1 MSRFLFVL
9 LDSVSYLCNK
19 HLNLVVMIPQKK
31 ENADMSVEMRLA
43 RRIKAIR
50 ILRGYNQK
58 ELAAK
63 CGMSSQ
69 TLSNI
74 ECGKSD
80 FRIGTLKT
88 IEEVLQCALIL
99 IPNEDLI

>member
-1 MSRFLFVL
+1 M
-9 LDSVSYLCNK
+9 K
-19 HLNLVVMIPQKK
+19 AQKK
-31 ENADMSVEMRLA
+31 ENATMSVELRLA

-50 ILRGYNQK
+50 VLRGYTQK
-58 ELAAK
+58 ELAEK

-80 FRIGTLKT
+80 FQIGRAH
-88 IEEVLQCALIL
+88 V
-99 IPNEDLI
+99 

>member
-1 MSRFLFVL
+1 M
-9 LDSVSYLCNK
+9 K
-19 HLNLVVMIPQKK
+19 AQKK
-31 ENADMSVEMRLA
+31 ENATMSVELRLA

-50 ILRGYNQK
+50 VLRGYTQK
-58 ELAAK
+58 ERAEK

-80 FRIGTLKT
+80 FRIGTLKV
-88 IEEVLQCALIL
+88 IEEVLECTLIL

>member
-1 MSRFLFVL
+1 M
-9 LDSVSYLCNK
+9 K
-19 HLNLVVMIPQKK
+19 AQKK
-31 ENADMSVEMRLA
+31 ENATMSVEQRLA

-50 ILRGYNQK
+50 VLRGYTQR
-58 ELAAK
+58 ELADL
-63 CGMSSQ
+63 CGMSNQ

-80 FRIGTLKT
+80 FRIGTLKV
-88 IEEVLQCALIL
+88 IEEVLQCTLIL

>member
-1 MSRFLFVL
+1 MPQTL
-9 LDSVSYLCNK
+9 K
-19 HLNLVVMIPQKK
+19 PIVMIPQRK
-31 ENADMSVEMRLA
+31 ENAEMSVEMRLA

-50 ILRGYNQK
+50 ILRGYTQR
-58 ELAAK
+58 ELADK
-63 CGMSSQ
+63 CGMSNQ

-80 FRIGTLKT
+80 FRIGTLKV
-88 IEEVLQCALIL
+88 IEEVLQCTLIL

>member
-1 MSRFLFVL
+1 ML
-9 LDSVSYLCNK
+9 
-19 HLNLVVMIPQKK
+19 PQKK
-31 ENADMSVEMRLA
+31 ENAEMSLELRLA

-50 ILRGYNQK
+50 ILRGFTQK
-58 ELAAK
+58 QLADACK
-63 CGMSSQ
+63 MSSQ

-88 IEEVLQCALIL
+88 IEKVLECTLIL

>member
-1 MSRFLFVL
+1 M
-9 LDSVSYLCNK
+9 K
-19 HLNLVVMIPQKK
+19 AQKK
-31 ENADMSVEMRLA
+31 ENATMSVELRLA

-50 ILRGYNQK
+50 VLRGYTQK
-58 ELAAK
+58 ELAEK

-74 ECGKSD
+74 EWGKSD
-80 FRIGTLKT
+80 FRIGTLKV
-88 IEEVLQCALIL
+88 IEEVLECTLIL

>member
-1 MSRFLFVL
+1 M
-9 LDSVSYLCNK
+9 K
-19 HLNLVVMIPQKK
+19 AQKK
-31 ENADMSVEMRLA
+31 ENATMSVELRLA
-43 RRIKAIR
+43 RRVKAIR
-50 ILRGYNQK
+50 VLRGYTQK
-58 ELAAK
+58 ELAEK

-80 FRIGTLKT
+80 FRIGTLKV
-88 IEEVLQCALIL
+88 IEEVLECTLIL

>member
-1 MSRFLFVL
+1 M
-9 LDSVSYLCNK
+9 K
-19 HLNLVVMIPQKK
+19 AQKK
-31 ENADMSVEMRLA
+31 ENATMSVELRLA

-50 ILRGYNQK
+50 VLRGYTQK
-58 ELAAK
+58 ELAEK

-80 FRIGTLKT
+80 FRIGTLKV
-88 IEEVLQCALIL
+88 IEEVLECTLIL
-99 IPNEDLI
+99 IPNGDLI

>member
-1 MSRFLFVL
+1 M
-9 LDSVSYLCNK
+9 K
-19 HLNLVVMIPQKK
+19 AQKK
-31 ENADMSVEMRLA
+31 ENATMSVELRLA

-50 ILRGYNQK
+50 VLRGYTQR
-58 ELAAK
+58 ELADL
-63 CGMSSQ
+63 CGMSNQ

-80 FRIGTLKT
+80 FRIGTLKV
-88 IEEVLQCALIL
+88 IEEVLECTLIL

>member
-1 MSRFLFVL
+1 MNII
-9 LDSVSYLCNK
+9 SYLCGVIIK
-19 HLNLVVMIPQKK
+19 PTTMIPQRK
-31 ENADMSVEMRLA
+31 ENAEMSVEMRLA

-50 ILRGYNQK
+50 ILRGYKQK
-58 ELAAK
+58 ELADL

-88 IEEVLQCALIL
+88 IEEVLQCTLIL